1 MKSKKLIWTRFAVAL
16 LVFAMALGLA
26 ACVKSKEQ
34 SSTTGSDSTEES
46 TTGPD
51 STGESTTGP
60 DSTGESTTGPDSTE
74 ESTTGGENKPS
85 TDDSGVASGEHDDI
99 KDYESV
105 WKITTAG

>member
-1 MKSKKLIWTRFAVAL
+1 MEYYHCRLIQKEWNMKSKKLIWTRFAVAL

-51 STGESTTGP
+51 STGESTTG
-60 DSTGESTTGPDSTE
+60 
-74 ESTTGGENKPS
+74 GENKPS

>member
-51 STGESTTGP
+51 ST
-60 DSTGESTTGPDSTE
+60 E

>member
-46 TTGPD
+46 TTG
-51 STGESTTGP
+51 
-60 DSTGESTTGPDSTE
+60 
-74 ESTTGGENKPS
+74 GENKPS

>member
-34 SSTTGSDSTEES
+34 SSTTGLDSTE
-46 TTGPD
+46 
-51 STGESTTGP
+51 
-60 DSTGESTTGPDSTE
+60 ESTTGPDSTE

>member
-60 DSTGESTTGPDSTE
+60 DSTE

>member
-51 STGESTTGP
+51 STGESTTG
-60 DSTGESTTGPDSTE
+60 
-74 ESTTGGENKPS
+74 GENKPS